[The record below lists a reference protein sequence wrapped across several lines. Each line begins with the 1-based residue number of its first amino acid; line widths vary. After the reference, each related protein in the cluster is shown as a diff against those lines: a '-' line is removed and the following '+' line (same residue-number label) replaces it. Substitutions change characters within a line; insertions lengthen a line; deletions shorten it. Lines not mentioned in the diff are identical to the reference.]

1 MPFTADELK
10 DRFRSEVD
18 DLEGG
23 AQEDDYLWSDDEIYE
38 YMDLAQRKFVRKTE
52 VLRKTYPFNTT
63 DDDGVEL
70 TALTFTA
77 SGATG
82 FLNIHPKIIR
92 VLSARMQ
99 NDSHSEPLEII
110 DFQRLNAGFYDDD
123 YGWLFTRD
131 WQARTGN
138 ARYLITNMQE
148 DMVRLVPIP
157 TQDDTVEL
165 MIKHLPLYEVE
176 CGSDLEVS
184 ESEDHL
190 IMLSYMKHRAF
201 LKQDADIYDKD
212 LSDKFLAL
220 FNAEA
225 DERRREVGRLRTRV
239 RQTQYGGIPF

>member
-1 MPFTADELK
+1 MTLSADELK

-52 VLRKTYPFNTT
+52 ILRKTYPFNQT

-82 FLNIHPKIIR
+82 FLDLHPKVIR

-99 NDSHSEPLEII
+99 NSSHSEPLDIV

-131 WQARTGN
+131 WQARTGP
-138 ARYLITNMQE
+138 ARYIITNMQE

-157 TQDDTVEL
+157 TEDDVVEL
-165 MIKHLPLYEVE
+165 MVKHMPLYRVE
-176 CGSDLEVS
+176 CGSTLEVT
-184 ESEDHL
+184 EMEDQL
-190 IMLSYMKHRAF
+190 IMLHYMKHRAF
-201 LKQDADIYDKD
+201 LKQDADVYDKE
-212 LSDKFLAL
+212 LSREFLAY
-220 FNAEA
+220 FNAET
-225 DERRREVGRLRTRV
+225 DERRREIGRLRTRV
-239 RQTQYGGIPF
+239 RQTMYGGIPF